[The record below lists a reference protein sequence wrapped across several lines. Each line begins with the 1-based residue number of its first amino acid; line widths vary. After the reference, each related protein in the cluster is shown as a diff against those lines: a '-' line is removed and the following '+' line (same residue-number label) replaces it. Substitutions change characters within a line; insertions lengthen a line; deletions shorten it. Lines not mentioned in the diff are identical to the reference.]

1 MQESYNLQRPCSPDK
16 FEDLLMEI
24 ETQSLNDF
32 SKATQ
37 FSGRAGIWIWLL
49 ELHCILLTTMTFK
62 QIKKSLG
69 QSIGSWNIFSL
80 QWYYFDNKRIVHRDA
95 HKTCEIWLTESQI
108 LMADREYSETWQK
121 NKKII

>member
-37 FSGRAGIWIWLL
+37 FSGRAGI
-49 ELHCILLTTMTFK
+49 
-62 QIKKSLG
+62 
-69 QSIGSWNIFSL
+69 
-80 QWYYFDNKRIVHRDA
+80 
-95 HKTCEIWLTESQI
+95 
-108 LMADREYSETWQK
+108 
-121 NKKII
+121 